1 MDWFVATLRQYPEI
15 ALFLSLGIG
24 YWVGGKS
31 FKGFSLGAVTA
42 TLLVAI
48 AIGQLGIK
56 ISGDVKA
63 TFFLIFLFAIGYGV
77 GPQFIRGITKDGL
90 PQAIYS
96 VVVCIFCL
104 GATVGVAKIAGY
116 DAGAAAGLFAGSQT
130 ISASMG
136 LATDAIN
143 RLGVA
148 PDQAKAML
156 DIMPTAYAV
165 TYIFGTVGSAIV
177 IAMLGPILLRIDLKK
192 AAKEYEEAHGGKR
205 ELGGLGDAWKAY
217 DVRAF
222 QIAPDARVAGKTVAE
237 TEAMLTEATSALGN
251 RMYVLKIR
259 RGKTISEA
267 TSDMVLQPGD
277 VASVVGERDQII
289 ALLGYASKEV
299 DDPELI
305 SAPIEGVDVYVSN
318 KAVEGKTLAELGG
331 LPGARGVYVR
341 SIKRGVGETPIP
353 VLGDTTLQRGDV
365 VRLVGRTEDTSVA
378 AKALG
383 VVDRA
388 TDVADVA
395 FIGIAI
401 TIGAL
406 IGAVVIKVAGVPL
419 TLSTAGG
426 ALILG
431 IIFGWYRAVR
441 PTFGRIPTP
450 TLWFMNSVG
459 LNMFIAV
466 IGITA
471 GPKFVAGLQ
480 QLGIGLFLWGIV
492 ATSVPLILGMFL
504 AKYVFRF
511 HDAITLGAI
520 SGARTTTASLGM
532 VTDAAQSQVPA
543 LGYTVTYAVGNT
555 LLTIWGMFM
564 VMLVH

>member
-1 MDWFVATLRQYPEI
+1 MSWFVATLRQYPEI

-31 FKGFSLGAVTA
+31 FKGFSLGSVTA
-42 TLLVAI
+42 TLLAAI

-56 ISGDVKA
+56 VSGDLKA
-63 TFFLIFLFAIGYGV
+63 TFFLLFLFAIGYGV
-77 GPQFIRGITKDGL
+77 GPQFVRGITKDGV
-90 PQAIYS
+90 PQAIYA
-96 VVVCIFCL
+96 VIVCLFCL
-104 GATVGVAKIAGY
+104 GASVGVAKIAGY

-143 RLGVA
+143 RLGLA
-148 PDQAKAML
+148 PDQSKAML
-156 DIMPTAYAV
+156 DLMPTAYAI

-177 IAMLGPILLRIDLKK
+177 IAIFGPILLRIDLKK
-192 AAKEYEEAHGGKR
+192 ACKEYEEAHGGKGA
-205 ELGGLGDAWKAY
+205 LGGLGDAWQAY
-217 DVRAF
+217 QVRAF
-222 QIAPDARVAGKTVAE
+222 KIAADSQVVGKTVDQVE
-237 TEAMLTEATSALGN
+237 GMFPNEA
-251 RMYVLKIR
+251 RMYVLRVR
-259 RGKTISEA
+259 RDGALHDA
-267 TSDMVLQPGD
+267 TADLVLQTGD
-277 VASVVGERDQII
+277 VASVVGPREEVISLVGR
-289 ALLGYASKEV
+289 ASPEV
-299 DDPELI
+299 DDPELL
-305 SAPIEGVDVYVSN
+305 SSPIEGIDVYVTS
-318 KAVEGKTLAELGG
+318 KEADGKTLEELGK
-331 LPGARGVYVR
+331 LPGARGVYIR
-341 SIKRGVGETPIP
+341 SIKRGLTETQIP
-353 VLGDTTLQRGDV
+353 VLADTKLYRGDV
-365 VRLVGRTEDTSVA
+365 MSLVGRSQDTA
-378 AKALG
+378 AAGKALG
-383 VVDRA
+383 VIDRP
-388 TDVADVA
+388 TDIADVA

-406 IGAVVIKVAGVPL
+406 IGAVVIKVAGIPL

-431 IIFGWYRAVR
+431 IISGWYRATR
-441 PTFGRIPTP
+441 PTFGRIPAA

-466 IGITA
+466 IGLTA

-480 QLGIGLFLWGIV
+480 QLGFGLFLWGTV
-492 ATSVPLILGMFL
+492 ATTVPLILGMFL

-511 HDAITLGAI
+511 HDAITLGAV

-532 VTDAAQSQVPA
+532 VCDAAGSQVPG

-555 LLTIWGMFM
+555 LLTIWGMFI

>member
-1 MDWFVATLRQYPEI
+1 MSWFVATLRQYPEI

-31 FKGFSLGAVTA
+31 FKGFSLGSVTA
-42 TLLVAI
+42 TLLAAI

-56 ISGDVKA
+56 VSGDLKA
-63 TFFLIFLFAIGYGV
+63 TFFLLFLFAIGYGV
-77 GPQFIRGITKDGL
+77 GPQFVRGITKDGV
-90 PQAIYS
+90 PQAIYA
-96 VVVCIFCL
+96 VIVCLFCL
-104 GATVGVAKIAGY
+104 GASVGVAKIAGY

-143 RLGVA
+143 RLGLT
-148 PDQAKAML
+148 PDQSKAML
-156 DIMPTAYAV
+156 DLMPTAYAI

-177 IAMLGPILLRIDLKK
+177 IAIFGPILLRIDLKK
-192 AAKEYEEAHGGKR
+192 ACKEYEEAHGGKR
-205 ELGGLGDAWKAY
+205 ALGGLGDAWQAY
-217 DVRAF
+217 QVRAF
-222 QIAPDARVAGKTVAE
+222 KIAADSQVVGKTVDQV
-237 TEAMLTEATSALGN
+237 EAMFPDEARMFVLRVRRDGALHD
-251 RMYVLKIR
+251 
-259 RGKTISEA
+259 A
-267 TSDMVLQPGD
+267 TADLVLQTGD
-277 VASVVGERDQII
+277 VASVVGPREEVIGLVGR
-289 ALLGYASKEV
+289 ASPEV
-299 DDPELI
+299 DDPELL
-305 SAPIEGVDVYVSN
+305 SSPIEGIDVYVTN
-318 KAVEGKTLAELGG
+318 KEADGKTLEELGK
-331 LPGARGVYVR
+331 LPGARGVYIR
-341 SIKRGVGETPIP
+341 SIKRGLTETQIP
-353 VLGDTTLQRGDV
+353 VLADTKLYRGDV
-365 VRLVGRTEDTSVA
+365 MSLVGRSQDTA
-378 AKALG
+378 AAGKALG
-383 VVDRA
+383 VIDRP
-388 TDVADVA
+388 TDIADVA

-406 IGAVVIKVAGVPL
+406 IGAVVIKVAGIPL

-431 IIFGWYRAVR
+431 IISGWYRATR
-441 PTFGRIPTP
+441 PTFGRIPAA

-466 IGITA
+466 IGLTA

-480 QLGIGLFLWGIV
+480 QLGFGLFLWGIV
-492 ATSVPLILGMFL
+492 ATTVPIILGMFL

-532 VTDAAQSQVPA
+532 VCDAAGSQVPG

-555 LLTIWGMFM
+555 LLTIWGMFI

>member
-1 MDWFVATLRQYPEI
+1 MWFVATLKQYPEI
-15 ALFLSLGIG
+15 AMFLSLGIG

-31 FKGFSLGAVTA
+31 IRGFSLGSVTA
-42 TLLVAI
+42 TLLAAI

-56 ISGDVKA
+56 VSNDLKA
-63 TFFLIFLFAIGYGV
+63 TFFLLFLFAIGYGV
-77 GPQFIRGITKDGL
+77 GPQFVRGITKDGV
-90 PQAIYS
+90 PQAIYAAI
-96 VVVCIFCL
+96 VCIFCL
-104 GATVGVAKIAGY
+104 AASVVVAKAAGY

-143 RLGVA
+143 RLGFPA
-148 PDQAKAML
+148 DQTKALL
-156 DIMPTAYAV
+156 DLMPTAYAV

-177 IAMLGPILLRIDLKK
+177 IAILGPVLLRINLPK
-192 AAKEYEEAHGGKR
+192 ACKEYEEAHGGKR
-205 ELGGLGDAWKAY
+205 RLGGLGDAWQAY

-222 QIAPDARVAGKTVAE
+222 KIAPDAQVIGKTVADV
-237 TEAMLTEATSALGN
+237 EAMLEEATKGAGN
-251 RMYVLKIR
+251 RMYVLDVR
-259 RGKTISEA
+259 RGDKIAEA
-267 TSDMVLQPGD
+267 TSDFVLQAGD
-277 VASVVGERDQII
+277 TASVVGTREQVI

-299 DDPELI
+299 DDPELL
-305 SAPIEGVDVYVSN
+305 SAPTEGVDVYITS
-318 KAVEGKTLAELGG
+318 KEADGKTLEELGK

-341 SIKRGVGETPIP
+341 AIKRGFTETPIP
-353 VLGDTTLQRGDV
+353 VLGDTKLYRGDV
-365 VRLVGRTEDTSVA
+365 VSLVGRTQDTSVA

-388 TDVADVA
+388 TDVTDVA

-406 IGAVVIKVAGVPL
+406 IGAVVIKVAGVPI

-431 IIFGWYRAVR
+431 IVAGWYRAVR

-450 TLWFMNSVG
+450 ALWFMNSVG

-480 QLGIGLFLWGIV
+480 QLGIGLFLWGVV
-492 ATSVPLILGMFL
+492 ATTIPLILGMYL

-511 HDAITLGAI
+511 HDAITLGAV

-532 VTDAAQSQVPA
+532 VCDIGKSDVPG

-555 LLTIWGMFM
+555 LLTIWGMVM

>member
-1 MDWFVATLRQYPEI
+1 MWFVATLKQYPEI
-15 ALFLSLGIG
+15 AMFLSLGVG

-31 FKGFSLGAVTA
+31 FKGFSLGSVTA
-42 TLLVAI
+42 TLLAAI

-56 ISGDVKA
+56 VSNDLKA
-63 TFFLIFLFAIGYGV
+63 TFFLLFLFAIGYGV
-77 GPQFIRGITKDGL
+77 GPQFVRGITKDGV
-90 PQAIYS
+90 PQALYA
-96 VVVCIFCL
+96 VVVCLFCL
-104 GATVGVAKIAGY
+104 GATVVVAKAAGY

-143 RLGVA
+143 RLGFGA
-148 PDQAKAML
+148 DQTKALL

-177 IAMLGPILLRIDLKK
+177 IAILGPMLLRINLPK
-192 AAKEYEEAHGGKR
+192 ACKEYEEAHGGKR
-205 ELGGLGDAWKAY
+205 ELGGLGDAWQAY

-222 QIAPDARVAGKTVAE
+222 KIAPDAQVVGKTVADV
-237 TEAMLTEATSALGN
+237 EAMLVEATGGEGN
-251 RMYVLKIR
+251 RMYVLGVR
-259 RGKTISEA
+259 RGNTIEEA
-267 TSDMVLQPGD
+267 TSDLVLQAGD
-277 VASVVGERDQII
+277 TASVVGARDQII
-289 ALLGYASKEV
+289 KLLGYASKEV
-299 DDPELI
+299 DDPELL
-305 SAPIEGVDVYVSN
+305 SAPIEGVDVYVTS
-318 KAVEGKTLAELGG
+318 KEADGKRLQELGR
-331 LPGARGVYVR
+331 LPGARGVYIR
-341 SIKRGVGETPIP
+341 AIKRGIQETMIP
-353 VLGDTTLQRGDV
+353 LLGDTQLFRGDIV
-365 VRLVGRTEDTSVA
+365 TIVGRTQDTGVA

-383 VVDRA
+383 VVDRP

-406 IGAVVIKVAGVPL
+406 IGAVVIKIAGVPI

-431 IIFGWYRAVR
+431 IIAGWYRGIR

-450 TLWFMNSVG
+450 TVWFMNSVG

-480 QLGIGLFLWGIV
+480 QLGFGLFLWGIV
-492 ATSVPLILGMFL
+492 ATSVPLILGMYV

-511 HDAITLGAI
+511 HDAITLGAV

-532 VTDAAQSQVPA
+532 VCDAGQSQVPG

-555 LLTIWGMFM
+555 LLTIWGMLM